1 MAFYIYENK
10 TKVEVFMENKVRALK
25 EEENLSILP
34 KNKSEYK
41 REILAGTTSFLA
53 MAYIIAVNP
62 SVLSKAGMPSGAVV
76 TATCISAVIGCFIM
90 GVYAKLPFGLAPG
103 MGLNAFFT
111 FSVVIGMK
119 IPWEVALTAVFVEG
133 IIFILLSLFKI
144 REAVVYAIP
153 INLKYAVTAGIGL
166 FIAFIGFNGAGIVV
180 GNQDTMV
187 SMGEVSPKVLI
198 AFIGLCIIVI
208 LEKKKVK
215 GSMLVGIIVSTLLA
229 WGYALINT
237 ESALNLGI
245 SLPSG
250 IFKFESMSQ
259 IAGKVD
265 FSYITSPQNIFNFIV
280 IVFTFLFVDFFDT
293 VGTLIGVASRAN
305 MLDEKGRVP
314 NAGKALM
321 TDAIAT
327 TAGALLGTST
337 VTVYVESATGVEEG
351 GKTGLTAITIGVLFF
366 IAMFFSPIFVA
377 VPACATAPALIYVGY
392 LMLTSVLKID
402 FSDIT
407 DSVPAFLIIA
417 LMPLTYSIGDGL
429 TIGVLAYVVLNVLR
443 NILTKDKDHK
453 KELSPVIIILAIIF
467 AIKLCLPLITNM

>member
-1 MAFYIYENK
+1 
-10 TKVEVFMENKVRALK
+10 MENKIHALR
-25 EEENLSILP
+25 EEGNLRVLP
-34 KNKSEYK
+34 ENKSEYK
-41 REILAGTTSFLA
+41 REFLAGTTSFLA

-62 SVLSKAGMPSGAVV
+62 SILSAAGMPAGAIV
-76 TATCISAVIGCFIM
+76 TATCISAVIGCLIM
-90 GVYAKLPFGLAPG
+90 GFYAKLPFGLAPG

-111 FSVVIGMK
+111 FSVVIGMG
-119 IPWEVALTAVFVEG
+119 ISWEVALTAVFVEG
-133 IIFILLSLFKI
+133 IIFILLSLFKV
-144 REAVVYAIP
+144 REAVVDAIP

-166 FIAFIGFNGAGIVV
+166 FIAFIGFNGAGVV
-180 GNQDTMV
+180 IGNPDTMV
-187 SMGEVSPKVLI
+187 AMGQVGPKMLI
-198 AFIGLCIIVI
+198 AMVGLCIIVI

-215 GSMLVGIIVSTLLA
+215 GSMLVGIVVSTLLA

-237 ESALNLGI
+237 EAAASMGI
-245 SLPSG
+245 YLPNG
-250 IFKFESMSQ
+250 IFKFESIAP
-259 IAGKVD
+259 IAGKVN
-265 FSYITSPQNIFNFIV
+265 FSYLTSPQHVFNFIT

-305 MLDEKGRVP
+305 TLDKKGRVP

-351 GKTGLTAITIGVLFF
+351 GRTGLTAITIGALFF
-366 IAMFFSPIFVA
+366 VAMFFSPIFVA

-407 DSVPAFLIIA
+407 DAVPAFLIIA

-429 TIGVLAYVVLNVLR
+429 TIGVLAYVIL
-443 NILTKDKDHK
+443 NILHNIFTKKKEDK
-453 KELSPVIIILAIIF
+453 KELSMVMIVLAIIF
-467 AIKLCLPLITNM
+467 VIKLCLPLITQMIG

>member
-1 MAFYIYENK
+1 
-10 TKVEVFMENKVRALK
+10 MENKIHALR
-25 EEENLSILP
+25 EEGNLRVLP
-34 KNKSEYK
+34 ENKSEYK
-41 REILAGTTSFLA
+41 REFLAGTTSFLA

-62 SVLSKAGMPSGAVV
+62 SILSAAGMPAGAIV
-76 TATCISAVIGCFIM
+76 TATCISSVIGCLIM
-90 GVYAKLPFGLAPG
+90 GFYAKLPFGLAPG

-111 FSVVIGMK
+111 FSVVIGMG
-119 IPWEVALTAVFVEG
+119 ISWEVALTAVFVEG
-133 IIFILLSLFKI
+133 IIFILLSLFKV
-144 REAVVYAIP
+144 REAVVDAIP

-166 FIAFIGFNGAGIVV
+166 FIAFIGFNGAGVV
-180 GNQDTMV
+180 IGNPDTMV
-187 SMGEVSPKVLI
+187 AMGQVGPKMLI
-198 AFIGLCIIVI
+198 AMVGLCIIVI

-215 GSMLVGIIVSTLLA
+215 GSMLVGIVVSTLLA

-237 ESALNLGI
+237 ETAASMGI
-245 SLPSG
+245 YLPNG
-250 IFKFESMSQ
+250 IFKFESIAP
-259 IAGKVD
+259 IAGKVN
-265 FSYITSPQNIFNFIV
+265 FSYLTSPQHVFNFIT

-305 MLDEKGRVP
+305 MLDKKGRVP

-351 GKTGLTAITIGVLFF
+351 GRTGLTAITIGALFF
-366 IAMFFSPIFVA
+366 VAMFFSPIFVA

-407 DSVPAFLIIA
+407 DAVPAFLIIA

-429 TIGVLAYVVLNVLR
+429 TIGVLAYVIL
-443 NILTKDKDHK
+443 NILHNIFTKNKEDK
-453 KELSPVIIILAIIF
+453 KELSMVMIVLAIIF
-467 AIKLCLPLITNM
+467 VIKLCLPLITQMIG

>member
-1 MAFYIYENK
+1 
-10 TKVEVFMENKVRALK
+10 MENKIHALR
-25 EEENLSILP
+25 EEGNLRVLP
-34 KNKSEYK
+34 ENKSEYK
-41 REILAGTTSFLA
+41 REFLAGTTSFLA

-62 SVLSKAGMPSGAVV
+62 SILSAAGMPAGAIV
-76 TATCISAVIGCFIM
+76 TATCISAVIGCLIM
-90 GVYAKLPFGLAPG
+90 GFYAKLPFGLAPG

-111 FSVVIGMK
+111 FSVVIGK
-119 IPWEVALTAVFVEG
+119 GISWEVALTAVFVEG
-133 IIFILLSLFKI
+133 IIFILLSLFKV
-144 REAVVYAIP
+144 REAVVDAIP

-166 FIAFIGFNGAGIVV
+166 FIAFIGFNGAGVV
-180 GNQDTMV
+180 IGNPDTMV
-187 SMGEVSPKVLI
+187 AMGQVGPKMLI
-198 AFIGLCIIVI
+198 AMVGLCIIVI

-215 GSMLVGIIVSTLLA
+215 GSMLVGIVVSTLLA

-237 ESALNLGI
+237 EAAASMGI
-245 SLPSG
+245 YLPNG
-250 IFKFESMSQ
+250 IFKFESIAP
-259 IAGKVD
+259 IAGKVN
-265 FSYITSPQNIFNFIV
+265 FSYLTSPQHVFNFIT

-305 MLDEKGRVP
+305 MLDKKGRVP

-351 GKTGLTAITIGVLFF
+351 GRTGLTAITIGALFF
-366 IAMFFSPIFVA
+366 VAMFFSPIFVA

-407 DSVPAFLIIA
+407 DAVPAFLIIA

-429 TIGVLAYVVLNVLR
+429 TIGVLAYVIL
-443 NILTKDKDHK
+443 NILHNIFTKNKEDK
-453 KELSPVIIILAIIF
+453 KELSMVMIVLAIIF
-467 AIKLCLPLITNM
+467 VIKLCLPLITQMIG

>member
-1 MAFYIYENK
+1 MKNK
-10 TKVEVFMENKVRALK
+10 IHALS
-25 EEENLSILP
+25 EEGNLRVLP
-34 KNKSEYK
+34 ENKSEYK
-41 REILAGTTSFLA
+41 REFLAGTTSFLA

-62 SVLSKAGMPSGAVV
+62 SILSAAGMPAGAIV
-76 TATCISAVIGCFIM
+76 TATCISAVIGCLIM
-90 GVYAKLPFGLAPG
+90 GFYAKLPFGLAPG

-111 FSVVIGMK
+111 FSVVIGMG
-119 IPWEVALTAVFVEG
+119 ISWEVALTAVFVEG
-133 IIFILLSLFKI
+133 IIFILLSLFKV
-144 REAVVYAIP
+144 REAVVDAIP

-166 FIAFIGFNGAGIVV
+166 FIAFIGFNGAGVV
-180 GNQDTMV
+180 IGNPDTMV
-187 SMGEVSPKVLI
+187 AMGQVGPKMLI
-198 AFIGLCIIVI
+198 AMVGLCIIVI

-215 GSMLVGIIVSTLLA
+215 GSMLVGIVVSTLLA

-237 ESALNLGI
+237 EAAASMGI
-245 SLPSG
+245 YLPNG
-250 IFKFESMSQ
+250 IFKFESIAP
-259 IAGKVD
+259 IAGKVN
-265 FSYITSPQNIFNFIV
+265 FSYLTSPQHAFNFIT

-305 MLDEKGRVP
+305 MLDKKGRVP

-351 GKTGLTAITIGVLFF
+351 GRTGLTAITIGALFF
-366 IAMFFSPIFVA
+366 VAMFFSPIFVA

-392 LMLTSVLKID
+392 LMLTSLLKID

-407 DSVPAFLIIA
+407 DAVPAFLIIA

-429 TIGVLAYVVLNVLR
+429 TIGVLAYVIL
-443 NILTKDKDHK
+443 NILHNIFAKNKEDK
-453 KELSPVIIILAIIF
+453 KELSMVMIVLAIIF
-467 AIKLCLPLITNM
+467 VIKLCLPLITQMIG

>member
-1 MAFYIYENK
+1 
-10 TKVEVFMENKVRALK
+10 
-25 EEENLSILP
+25 
-34 KNKSEYK
+34 
-41 REILAGTTSFLA
+41 
-53 MAYIIAVNP
+53 
-62 SVLSKAGMPSGAVV
+62 
-76 TATCISAVIGCFIM
+76 M

-111 FSVVIGMK
+111 FSVVIGMG
-119 IPWEVALTAVFVEG
+119 ISWEVALTAVFVEG
-133 IIFILLSLFKI
+133 LIFILLSLFKV
-144 REAVVYAIP
+144 REAVVDAIP

-166 FIAFIGFNGAGIVV
+166 FIAFIGFNGAGVV
-180 GNQDTMV
+180 IGNPDTMV
-187 SMGEVSPKVLI
+187 AMGQVGPKMLI
-198 AFIGLCIIVI
+198 AMVGLCIIVI

-215 GSMLVGIIVSTLLA
+215 GSMLVGIVVSTLLA

-237 ESALNLGI
+237 EAAASMGI
-245 SLPSG
+245 YLPNG
-250 IFKFESMSQ
+250 IFKFESMAP
-259 IAGKVD
+259 IAGKVN
-265 FSYITSPQNIFNFIV
+265 FSYLTSPQHVFNFIT

-305 MLDEKGRVP
+305 MLDKKGRVP

-351 GKTGLTAITIGVLFF
+351 GRTGLTAITIGALFF
-366 IAMFFSPIFVA
+366 VAMFFSPIFVA

-407 DSVPAFLIIA
+407 DAVPAFLIIA

-429 TIGVLAYVVLNVLR
+429 TIGVLAYVIL
-443 NILTKDKDHK
+443 NILHNIFTKNKKDK
-453 KELSPVIIILAIIF
+453 KELSMVMIVLAIIF
-467 AIKLCLPLITNM
+467 VIKLCLPLITQMIG

>member
-1 MAFYIYENK
+1 
-10 TKVEVFMENKVRALK
+10 MENKIHALM
-25 EEENLSILP
+25 EEGNLRVLP
-34 KNKSEYK
+34 ENKSEYR
-41 REILAGTTSFLA
+41 REFLAGTTSFLA

-62 SVLSKAGMPSGAVV
+62 SILSEAGMPAGAIV
-76 TATCISAVIGCFIM
+76 TATCISAVIGCLIM
-90 GVYAKLPFGLAPG
+90 GFYAKLPFGLAPG

-111 FSVVIGMK
+111 FSVVIGMG
-119 IPWEVALTAVFVEG
+119 ISWEVALTAVFVEG
-133 IIFILLSLFKI
+133 IIFILLSLFKV
-144 REAVVYAIP
+144 REAVVDAIP

-166 FIAFIGFNGAGIVV
+166 FIAFIGFNGAGVV
-180 GNQDTMV
+180 IGNPDTMV
-187 SMGEVSPKVLI
+187 AMGQVGPKMLI
-198 AFIGLCIIVI
+198 AMVGLCIIVI

-215 GSMLVGIIVSTLLA
+215 GSMLVGIVVSTLLA

-237 ESALNLGI
+237 EAAASMGI
-245 SLPSG
+245 YLPNG
-250 IFKFESMSQ
+250 IFKFESIAP
-259 IAGKVD
+259 IAGKVN
-265 FSYITSPQNIFNFIV
+265 FSYLTSPQHVFNFIT

-305 MLDEKGRVP
+305 MLDKKGRVP
-314 NAGKALM
+314 NAGRALM

-351 GKTGLTAITIGVLFF
+351 GRTGLTAITIGALFF
-366 IAMFFSPIFVA
+366 VAMFFSPIFVA

-407 DSVPAFLIIA
+407 DAVPAFLIIA

-429 TIGVLAYVVLNVLR
+429 TIGVLAYVIL
-443 NILTKDKDHK
+443 NILHNIFTKNKKDK
-453 KELSPVIIILAIIF
+453 KELSMVMIVLAIIF
-467 AIKLCLPLITNM
+467 VIKLCLPLITQMIG

>member
-1 MAFYIYENK
+1 
-10 TKVEVFMENKVRALK
+10 MENKIHALS
-25 EEENLSILP
+25 EEGNLRVLP
-34 KNKSEYK
+34 ENKSEYK
-41 REILAGTTSFLA
+41 REFLAGTTSFLA

-62 SVLSKAGMPSGAVV
+62 SILSAAGMPAGAIV
-76 TATCISAVIGCFIM
+76 TATCISAVIGCLIM
-90 GVYAKLPFGLAPG
+90 GFYAKLPFGLAPG

-111 FSVVIGMK
+111 FSVVIGMG
-119 IPWEVALTAVFVEG
+119 ISWEVALTAVFVEG
-133 IIFILLSLFKI
+133 IIFILLSLFKV
-144 REAVVYAIP
+144 REAVVDAIP

-166 FIAFIGFNGAGIVV
+166 FIAFIGFNGAGVV
-180 GNQDTMV
+180 IGNPDTMV
-187 SMGEVSPKVLI
+187 AMGQVGPKMLI
-198 AFIGLCIIVI
+198 AMVGLCIIVI

-215 GSMLVGIIVSTLLA
+215 GSMLVGIVVSTLLA
-229 WGYALINT
+229 WGYASINT
-237 ESALNLGI
+237 EAAASMGI
-245 SLPSG
+245 YLPNG
-250 IFKFESMSQ
+250 IFKFESIAP
-259 IAGKVD
+259 IAGKVN
-265 FSYITSPQNIFNFIV
+265 FSYLTSPQHVFNFIT

-305 MLDEKGRVP
+305 MLDKKGRVP

-351 GKTGLTAITIGVLFF
+351 GRTGLTAITIGALFF
-366 IAMFFSPIFVA
+366 VAMFFSPIFVS

-407 DSVPAFLIIA
+407 DAVPAFLIIA

-429 TIGVLAYVVLNVLR
+429 TIGVLTYVIL
-443 NILTKDKDHK
+443 NILHNIFTKNKEDK
-453 KELSPVIIILAIIF
+453 KELSMVMIVLAIIF
-467 AIKLCLPLITNM
+467 VIKLCLPLITQMIG

>member
-1 MAFYIYENK
+1 
-10 TKVEVFMENKVRALK
+10 MENKIHALR
-25 EEENLSILP
+25 EEGNLRVLP
-34 KNKSEYK
+34 ENKSEYK
-41 REILAGTTSFLA
+41 RELLAGTTSFLA

-62 SVLSKAGMPSGAVV
+62 SILSAAGMPAGAIV
-76 TATCISAVIGCFIM
+76 TATCISAVIGCLIM
-90 GVYAKLPFGLAPG
+90 GFYAKLPFGLAPG

-111 FSVVIGMK
+111 FSVVIGMG
-119 IPWEVALTAVFVEG
+119 ISWEVALTAVFVEG
-133 IIFILLSLFKI
+133 IIFILLSLFKV
-144 REAVVYAIP
+144 REAVVDAIP

-166 FIAFIGFNGAGIVV
+166 FIAFIGFNGAGVV
-180 GNQDTMV
+180 IGNPDTMV
-187 SMGEVSPKVLI
+187 AMGQVGPKMLI
-198 AFIGLCIIVI
+198 AMVGLCIIVI

-215 GSMLVGIIVSTLLA
+215 GSMLVGIVVSTLLA

-237 ESALNLGI
+237 EAAASMGI
-245 SLPSG
+245 YLPNG
-250 IFKFESMSQ
+250 IFKFESIAP
-259 IAGKVD
+259 IAGKVN
-265 FSYITSPQNIFNFIV
+265 FSYLTSPQHVFNFIT

-305 MLDEKGRVP
+305 MLDKKGRVP

-351 GKTGLTAITIGVLFF
+351 GRTGLTAITIGALFF
-366 IAMFFSPIFVA
+366 VAMFFSPIFVA

-407 DSVPAFLIIA
+407 DAVPAFLIIA

-429 TIGVLAYVVLNVLR
+429 TIGVLAYVIL
-443 NILTKDKDHK
+443 NILHNIFTKKKEDK
-453 KELSPVIIILAIIF
+453 KELSMVMIVLAIIF
-467 AIKLCLPLITNM
+467 VIKLCLPLITQMIG

>member
-1 MAFYIYENK
+1 
-10 TKVEVFMENKVRALK
+10 MENKIHVLH
-25 EEENLSILP
+25 EEENLRVLP
-34 KNKSEYK
+34 EHKSEYK

-62 SVLSKAGMPSGAVV
+62 SILSAAGMPAGAVV
-76 TATCISAVIGCFIM
+76 TATCISAVIGCLIM
-90 GVYAKLPFGLAPG
+90 GLYAKLPFGLAPG

-111 FSVVIGMK
+111 FSVVIGMG
-119 IPWEVALTAVFVEG
+119 ISWEVALTAVFVEG
-133 IIFILLSLFKI
+133 IIFILLSLFKV
-144 REAVVYAIP
+144 REAVVDAIP

-187 SMGEVSPKVLI
+187 SMGQVGPKMLI
-198 AFIGLCIIVI
+198 AMVGLCIIVI

-215 GSMLVGIIVSTLLA
+215 GSMLVGIVVSTLLA

-237 ESALNLGI
+237 DAAASIGI
-245 SLPSG
+245 YLPNG
-250 IFKFESMSQ
+250 IFKFESIAP

-265 FSYITSPQNIFNFIV
+265 FSYLTSPQHVFNFIT

-305 MLDEKGRVP
+305 MLDKKGRVP

-337 VTVYVESATGVEEG
+337 VTVYVESATGVEQG
-351 GKTGLTAITIGVLFF
+351 GRTGLTAITIGALFF

-407 DSVPAFLIIA
+407 DAVPAFLIIA

-429 TIGVLAYVVLNVLR
+429 TIGVLAYVILNLVH
-443 NILTKDKDHK
+443 NIFTKKKEDK
-453 KELSPVIIILAIIF
+453 KELSMVMKVLAVIF
-467 AIKLCLPLITNM
+467 VIKLCLPIITKMVG

>member
-1 MAFYIYENK
+1 
-10 TKVEVFMENKVRALK
+10 MENKIHALR
-25 EEENLSILP
+25 EEGNLRVLP
-34 KNKSEYK
+34 ENKSEYK
-41 REILAGTTSFLA
+41 REFLAGTTSFLA

-62 SVLSKAGMPSGAVV
+62 SILSAAGMPAGAIV
-76 TATCISAVIGCFIM
+76 TATCISAVIGCLIM
-90 GVYAKLPFGLAPG
+90 GFYAKLPFGLAPG

-111 FSVVIGMK
+111 FSVVIGMG
-119 IPWEVALTAVFVEG
+119 ISWEVALTAVFVEG
-133 IIFILLSLFKI
+133 IIFILLSLFKV
-144 REAVVYAIP
+144 REAVVDAIP

-166 FIAFIGFNGAGIVV
+166 FIAFIGFNGAGVV
-180 GNQDTMV
+180 IENLDTMV
-187 SMGEVSPKVLI
+187 AMGQVGPKMLI
-198 AFIGLCIIVI
+198 AMVGLCIIVI

-215 GSMLVGIIVSTLLA
+215 GSMLVGIVVSTLLA

-237 ESALNLGI
+237 EAAASMGI
-245 SLPSG
+245 YLPNG
-250 IFKFESMSQ
+250 IFKFESIAP
-259 IAGKVD
+259 IAGKVN
-265 FSYITSPQNIFNFIV
+265 FSYLTSPQHVFNFIT

-305 MLDEKGRVP
+305 MLDKKGRVP

-351 GKTGLTAITIGVLFF
+351 GRTGLTAITIGALFF
-366 IAMFFSPIFVA
+366 VAMFFSPIFVA

-407 DSVPAFLIIA
+407 DAVPAFLIIA

-429 TIGVLAYVVLNVLR
+429 TIGVLEYVIL
-443 NILTKDKDHK
+443 NILHNIFTKNKKDKKTEPYIAHINPK
-453 KELSPVIIILAIIF
+453 ILCTSI
-467 AIKLCLPLITNM
+467 

>member
-1 MAFYIYENK
+1 
-10 TKVEVFMENKVRALK
+10 MENKIHVLH
-25 EEENLSILP
+25 EEENLRVLP
-34 KNKSEYK
+34 EQKSEYK

-62 SVLSKAGMPSGAVV
+62 SILSAAGMPAGAVV
-76 TATCISAVIGCFIM
+76 TATCISAVIGCLIM
-90 GVYAKLPFGLAPG
+90 GLYAKLPFGLAPG

-111 FSVVIGMK
+111 FSVVIGMG
-119 IPWEVALTAVFVEG
+119 ISWEVALTAVFVEG
-133 IIFILLSLFKI
+133 IIFILLSLFKV
-144 REAVVYAIP
+144 REAVVDAIP

-166 FIAFIGFNGAGIVV
+166 FIAFIGFNGAGVVV

-187 SMGEVSPKVLI
+187 SMGQVGPKMLI
-198 AFIGLCIIVI
+198 AMVGLCIIVI

-215 GSMLVGIIVSTLLA
+215 GSMLVGIVVSTLLA

-237 ESALNLGI
+237 DAAASIGI
-245 SLPSG
+245 YLPNG
-250 IFKFESMSQ
+250 IFKFESIAP

-265 FSYITSPQNIFNFIV
+265 FSYLTSPQHVFNFIT

-305 MLDEKGRVP
+305 MLDKKGRVP

-337 VTVYVESATGVEEG
+337 VTVYVESATGVEQG
-351 GKTGLTAITIGVLFF
+351 GRTGLTAITIGALFF

-407 DSVPAFLIIA
+407 DAVPAFLIIA

-429 TIGVLAYVVLNVLR
+429 TIGVLAYVILNLVH
-443 NILTKDKDHK
+443 NIFTKKKEDK
-453 KELSPVIIILAIIF
+453 KELSMVMKVLAVIF
-467 AIKLCLPLITNM
+467 VIKLCLPIITQMVG

>member
-1 MAFYIYENK
+1 MKNK
-10 TKVEVFMENKVRALK
+10 IHALS
-25 EEENLSILP
+25 EEGNLRVLP
-34 KNKSEYK
+34 ENKSEYK
-41 REILAGTTSFLA
+41 REFLAGTTSFLA

-62 SVLSKAGMPSGAVV
+62 SILSAAGMPAGAIV
-76 TATCISAVIGCFIM
+76 TATCISAVIGCLIM
-90 GVYAKLPFGLAPG
+90 GFYAKLPFGLAPG

-111 FSVVIGMK
+111 FSVVIGMG
-119 IPWEVALTAVFVEG
+119 ISWEVALTAVFVEG
-133 IIFILLSLFKI
+133 IIFILLSLFKV
-144 REAVVYAIP
+144 REAVVDAIP

-166 FIAFIGFNGAGIVV
+166 FIAFIGFNGAGVV
-180 GNQDTMV
+180 IGNPDTMV
-187 SMGEVSPKVLI
+187 AMGQVGPKMLI
-198 AFIGLCIIVI
+198 AMVGLCIIVI

-215 GSMLVGIIVSTLLA
+215 GSMLVGIVVSTLLA

-237 ESALNLGI
+237 EAAASMGI
-245 SLPSG
+245 YLPNG
-250 IFKFESMSQ
+250 IFKFESIAP
-259 IAGKVD
+259 IAGKVN
-265 FSYITSPQNIFNFIV
+265 FSYLTSPQHVFNFIT

-305 MLDEKGRVP
+305 MLDKKGRVP

-351 GKTGLTAITIGVLFF
+351 GRTGLTAITIGALFF
-366 IAMFFSPIFVA
+366 VAMFFSPIFVA

-407 DSVPAFLIIA
+407 DAVPAFLIIA

-429 TIGVLAYVVLNVLR
+429 TIGVLAYVIL
-443 NILTKDKDHK
+443 NILHNIFTKNKEDK
-453 KELSPVIIILAIIF
+453 KELSMVMIVLAIIF
-467 AIKLCLPLITNM
+467 VIKLCLPLITQMIG

>member
-1 MAFYIYENK
+1 
-10 TKVEVFMENKVRALK
+10 MENKIHALR
-25 EEENLSILP
+25 EEENLRVLP
-34 KNKSEYK
+34 ENKSEYK
-41 REILAGTTSFLA
+41 REFLAGTTSFLA

-62 SVLSKAGMPSGAVV
+62 SILSAAGMPAGAIV
-76 TATCISAVIGCFIM
+76 TATCISAVIGCLIM
-90 GVYAKLPFGLAPG
+90 GFYAKLPFGLAPG

-111 FSVVIGMK
+111 FSVVIGMG
-119 IPWEVALTAVFVEG
+119 ISWEVALTAVFVEG
-133 IIFILLSLFKI
+133 IIFILLSLFKV
-144 REAVVYAIP
+144 REAVVDAIP

-166 FIAFIGFNGAGIVV
+166 FIAFIGFNGAGVV
-180 GNQDTMV
+180 IGNPDTMV
-187 SMGEVSPKVLI
+187 AMGQVGPKMLI
-198 AFIGLCIIVI
+198 AMVGLCIIVI

-215 GSMLVGIIVSTLLA
+215 GSMLVGIVVSTLLA

-237 ESALNLGI
+237 EAAASMGI
-245 SLPSG
+245 YLPNG
-250 IFKFESMSQ
+250 IFKFESIAP
-259 IAGKVD
+259 IAGKVN
-265 FSYITSPQNIFNFIV
+265 FSYLTSPQHVFNFIT

-305 MLDEKGRVP
+305 MLDKKGRVP
-314 NAGKALM
+314 NAGRALM

-351 GKTGLTAITIGVLFF
+351 GRTGLTAITIGALFF
-366 IAMFFSPIFVA
+366 VAMFFSPIFVA

-407 DSVPAFLIIA
+407 DAVPAFLIIA

-429 TIGVLAYVVLNVLR
+429 TIGVLAYVIL
-443 NILTKDKDHK
+443 NILHNIFTKNKEDK
-453 KELSPVIIILAIIF
+453 KELSMVMIVLAIIF
-467 AIKLCLPLITNM
+467 VIKLCLPLITQMIG

>member
-1 MAFYIYENK
+1 
-10 TKVEVFMENKVRALK
+10 MENKIHALR
-25 EEENLSILP
+25 EEGNLHVLP
-34 KNKSEYK
+34 ENKSEYR
-41 REILAGTTSFLA
+41 REFLAGTTSFLA

-62 SVLSKAGMPSGAVV
+62 SILSEAGMPAGAIV
-76 TATCISAVIGCFIM
+76 TATCISAVIGCLIM
-90 GVYAKLPFGLAPG
+90 GFYAKLPFGLAPG

-111 FSVVIGMK
+111 FSVVIGMG
-119 IPWEVALTAVFVEG
+119 ISWEVALTAVFVEG
-133 IIFILLSLFKI
+133 IIFILLSLFKV
-144 REAVVYAIP
+144 REAVVDAIP

-166 FIAFIGFNGAGIVV
+166 FIAFIGFNGAGVV
-180 GNQDTMV
+180 IGNPDTMV
-187 SMGEVSPKVLI
+187 AMGQVGPKMLI
-198 AFIGLCIIVI
+198 AMVGLCIIVI

-215 GSMLVGIIVSTLLA
+215 GSMLVGIVVSTLLA

-237 ESALNLGI
+237 EAAASMGI
-245 SLPSG
+245 YLPNG
-250 IFKFESMSQ
+250 IFKFESIAP
-259 IAGKVD
+259 IAGKVN
-265 FSYITSPQNIFNFIV
+265 FSYLTSPQHVFNFIT

-305 MLDEKGRVP
+305 MLDKKGRVP
-314 NAGKALM
+314 NAGRALM

-351 GKTGLTAITIGVLFF
+351 GRTGLTAITIGALFF
-366 IAMFFSPIFVA
+366 VAMFFSPIFVA

-407 DSVPAFLIIA
+407 DAVPAFLIIA

-429 TIGVLAYVVLNVLR
+429 TIGVLAYVIL
-443 NILTKDKDHK
+443 NILHNIFTKNKEDK
-453 KELSPVIIILAIIF
+453 KELSMVMIVLAIIF
-467 AIKLCLPLITNM
+467 VIKLCLPLITQMIG

>member
-1 MAFYIYENK
+1 
-10 TKVEVFMENKVRALK
+10 MENKIHALR
-25 EEENLSILP
+25 EEGNLRVLP
-34 KNKSEYK
+34 ENKSEYK
-41 REILAGTTSFLA
+41 REFLAGTTSFLA

-62 SVLSKAGMPSGAVV
+62 SILSAAGMPAGAIV
-76 TATCISAVIGCFIM
+76 TATCISAVIGCLIM
-90 GVYAKLPFGLAPG
+90 GFYAKLPFGLAPG

-111 FSVVIGMK
+111 FSVVIGMG
-119 IPWEVALTAVFVEG
+119 ISWEVALTAVFVEG
-133 IIFILLSLFKI
+133 IIFILLSLFKV
-144 REAVVYAIP
+144 REAVVDAIP

-166 FIAFIGFNGAGIVV
+166 FIAFIGFNGAGVV
-180 GNQDTMV
+180 IGNPDTMV
-187 SMGEVSPKVLI
+187 AMGQVSPKMLI
-198 AFIGLCIIVI
+198 AMVGLCIIVI

-215 GSMLVGIIVSTLLA
+215 GSMLVGIVVSTLLA

-237 ESALNLGI
+237 EAAASMGI
-245 SLPSG
+245 YLPNG
-250 IFKFESMSQ
+250 IFKFESIAP
-259 IAGKVD
+259 IAGKVN
-265 FSYITSPQNIFNFIV
+265 FSYLTSPQHVFNFIT

-305 MLDEKGRVP
+305 MLDKKGRVP

-351 GKTGLTAITIGVLFF
+351 GRTGLTAITIGALFF
-366 IAMFFSPIFVA
+366 VAMFFSPIFVA

-407 DSVPAFLIIA
+407 DAVPAFLIIA

-429 TIGVLAYVVLNVLR
+429 TIGVLAYVIL
-443 NILTKDKDHK
+443 NILHNIFTKNKEDK
-453 KELSPVIIILAIIF
+453 KELSMVMIVLAIIF
-467 AIKLCLPLITNM
+467 VIKLCLPLITQMIG

>member
-1 MAFYIYENK
+1 
-10 TKVEVFMENKVRALK
+10 MENKIHALR
-25 EEENLSILP
+25 EEGNLRVLP
-34 KNKSEYK
+34 ENKSEYK
-41 REILAGTTSFLA
+41 REFLAGTTSFLA

-62 SVLSKAGMPSGAVV
+62 SILSAAGMPAGAIV
-76 TATCISAVIGCFIM
+76 TATCISAVIGCLIM
-90 GVYAKLPFGLAPG
+90 GFYAKLPFGLAPG

-111 FSVVIGMK
+111 FSVVIGMG
-119 IPWEVALTAVFVEG
+119 ISWEVALTAVFVEG
-133 IIFILLSLFKI
+133 IIFILLSLFKV
-144 REAVVYAIP
+144 REAVVDAIP

-166 FIAFIGFNGAGIVV
+166 FIAFIGFNGAGVV
-180 GNQDTMV
+180 IGNPDTMV
-187 SMGEVSPKVLI
+187 AMGQVGPKMLI
-198 AFIGLCIIVI
+198 AMVGLCIIVI

-215 GSMLVGIIVSTLLA
+215 GSMLVGIVVSTLLA

-237 ESALNLGI
+237 EAAASMGI
-245 SLPSG
+245 YLPNG
-250 IFKFESMSQ
+250 IFKFESIAP
-259 IAGKVD
+259 IAGKVN
-265 FSYITSPQNIFNFIV
+265 FSYLTSPQHVFNFIT

-305 MLDEKGRVP
+305 MLDKKGRVP

-351 GKTGLTAITIGVLFF
+351 GRTGLTAITIGALFF
-366 IAMFFSPIFVA
+366 VAMFFSPIFVA

-407 DSVPAFLIIA
+407 DAVPAFLIIA

-429 TIGVLAYVVLNVLR
+429 TIGVLTYVIL
-443 NILTKDKDHK
+443 NILHNIFTKKKEDK
-453 KELSPVIIILAIIF
+453 KELSMVMIVLAIIF
-467 AIKLCLPLITNM
+467 VIKLCLPLITQMIG